1 MNGPD
6 QLHDQIIKAKEQLN
20 DMFVEH
26 YWETEIFSLAWWVS
40 IVLVIVPL
48 IVWWKVVHKK
58 RLLEI
63 SVFGLL
69 TNVVATF
76 LDIGLSDHMAWEY
89 PVRILPQMT
98 LLLPVDYVIVPVVG
112 MLLYQK
118 YASWGKFLLAAT
130 IASAVMSFICE
141 PLAVYIGMY
150 RLLTWR
156 YIYSFPIYIA
166 VYAAIKYFTQR
177 LTNRNNKAQ

>member
-1 MNGPD
+1 M
-6 QLHDQIIKAKEQLN
+6 
-20 DMFVEH
+20 
-26 YWETEIFSLAWWVS
+26 
-40 IVLVIVPL
+40 
-48 IVWWKVVHKK
+48 
-58 RLLEI
+58 
-63 SVFGLL
+63 
-69 TNVVATF
+69 
-76 LDIGLSDHMAWEY
+76 
-89 PVRILPQMT
+89 RILPQMA